1 MPGLVVV
8 DDGALL
14 GARRG
19 SDLEVHHAAVAHG
32 DLVERRVGQVQVCA
46 VPAAPPLVAARAQC
60 RASHS
65 PRANF
70 NAMHLRGNPPQ
81 AD

>member
-19 SDLEVHHAAVAHG
+19 SDLEVHHAAVAQG
-32 DLVERRVGQVQVCA
+32 DLVERRVGQVQVRA
-46 VPAAPPLVAARAQC
+46 VAAAPPLVAARGQG
-60 RASHS
+60 RTLHS
-65 PRANF
+65 SCAGF
-70 NAMHLRGNPPQ
+70 NVKHL
-81 AD
+81 